1 MPYTRLTM
9 VIYDPRTNLLATE
22 IKNHESLDHPTG
34 RLTDYLELESPSIA
48 GLHKVRFQ
56 NSPIKC
62 RKP

>member
-1 MPYTRLTM
+1 M